1 MIEKRVH
8 RHSED
13 SCFISAPP
21 PETQRKI
28 FSTKMTQMLGLGL
41 IRAMKEPR
49 KIISHRKR
57 AARHCNQF
65 AYAAF
70 PGLFV
75 RGERPQSNGGLTR
88 WWEGNIQRAAW
99 GSRKT
104 EDMTE
109 AKEKNKRGRVFHLW
123 LCSLIL
129 SYFQWKN
136 YICCIKKASSLLQSV
151 TDTLPHHKE
160 YIYALKIKAWK
171 THPFITSDLFLNI
184 FFYPFSLFSLTLR
197 VQISLKQ
204 QEGAGS
210 L

>member
-13 SCFISAPP
+13 SCFISTPP
-21 PETQRKI
+21 PETQRRI
-28 FSTKMTQMLGLGL
+28 FSTKRTQVLGLSL
-41 IRAMKEPR
+41 IQAMKEPR

-75 RGERPQSNGGLTR
+75 RGERPQSDGGLTR

-104 EDMTE
+104 EDMAE

-129 SYFQWKN
+129 PYFQWKMLF
-136 YICCIKKASSLLQSV
+136 A
-151 TDTLPHHKE
+151 
-160 YIYALKIKAWK
+160 ALKRLHPYYNLLLTHCPTIK
-171 THPFITSDLFLNI
+171 NI
-184 FFYPFSLFSLTLR
+184 LML
-197 VQISLKQ
+197 
-204 QEGAGS
+204 
-210 L
+210 